1 MTQLLHY
8 YRCPDCLSIATAAE
22 YQNKAECGLCAGR
35 LEYMG
40 RVQGARLVQDRE
52 LCKCDGRCIFAKGPN
67 CDCSCCGDNHGAGWF
82 GGGFETVTVDVGA
95 VPRLRMPDNSQA
107 ATIAAEYRSGLAAMY
122 EAARAADVGRDW
134 RRRYE
139 LANAIDKVRTA
150 RIHKNRMAVI
160 LATLPEFQPTT
171 RAELQPSLF

>member
-1 MTQLLHY
+1 MLQLLHY

-22 YQNKAECGLCAGR
+22 YKQRAECGLCAGR

-40 RVQGARLVQDRE
+40 RVQGARLVQDVE

-67 CDCSCCGDNHGAGWF
+67 CDCSCCGDNHGSGWY
-82 GGGFETVTVDVGA
+82 GGGFYAATVDAGA
-95 VPRLRMPDNSQA
+95 IPRLRMPDNASA
-107 ATIAAEYRSGLAAMY
+107 ATIAAEYRAGLAAMY
-122 EAARAADVGRDW
+122 DAARAADLSRDW

-139 LANAIDKVRTA
+139 LANAIDKVRAA

-160 LATLPEFQPTT
+160 VATLPEF
-171 RAELQPSLF
+171 RAAARPELQSSLF